1 MGILSSYSYV
11 LSPILGSDF
20 LSLIFVLFFSL
31 KKENKKAVLL
41 IPFSLQRRSTTNSIW
56 VYLSS
61 MKPKLALTPSR
72 FS

>member
-1 MGILSSYSYV
+1 MGISSSYSYV
-11 LSPILGSDF
+11 LSRILGSNF

-31 KKENKKAVLL
+31 KKKKAMLL
-41 IPFSLQRRSTTNSIW
+41 ILFSLQRRSTTNSIW

-61 MKPKLALTPSR
+61 MKAKLALTPSR

>member
-1 MGILSSYSYV
+1 MGILSSYNYV

-20 LSLIFVLFFSL
+20 LSLIFVLFSL

-61 MKPKLALTPSR
+61 MKAKLALTPSR